1 MAAGVRLGV
10 FRGKESTAFPPHLI
24 RTASFYQDRLGTN
37 TREDQLKITTADRF
51 LPAGNYE
58 DVTPSV
64 HAAVVAVEEALV
76 RRGATIVE
84 FTIPHMQALSGKFS
98 ERKRVFCAILC

>member
-1 MAAGVRLGV
+1 M
-10 FRGKESTAFPPHLI
+10 
-24 RTASFYQDRLGTN
+24 
-37 TREDQLKITTADRF
+37 KITTDDRF
-51 LPAGNYE
+51 LPAGHYE